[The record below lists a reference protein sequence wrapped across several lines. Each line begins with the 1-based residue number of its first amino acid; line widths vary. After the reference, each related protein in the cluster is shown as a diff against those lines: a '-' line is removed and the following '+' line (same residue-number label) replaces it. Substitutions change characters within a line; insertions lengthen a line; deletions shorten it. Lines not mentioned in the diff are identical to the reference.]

1 IVDRHDRI
9 IVALVGAPEDP
20 DWPEVVAKVAEAMQQ
35 ARDEGL
41 RTKAFAVGD
50 NRHRRGV
57 YYALTGG
64 VSYGGG
70 QKVRPGN
77 LVLPRRQRRLL
88 LKLLKNKY
96 IRRICG
102 FQSSTYRSF
111 APKIFKQYVTDLQA
125 LFENQP
131 GLTLNFTNSIF
142 PAATF
147 NLGPEAVTFDHLDYR
162 NNPFGWCGITNHGDF
177 DPKKSALLYL
187 KQIKLVVEF
196 PPTASVLIPS
206 AVIDHGNTSLG
217 PGETRCSI
225 TQYAAG
231 GLFRWVKYGFKTAKQ
246 LLAQKDGRQLKAT
259 LDGAPGERA
268 RWGLGLFS
276 KVSDLAADHAATFG
290 QKVALN

>member
-1 IVDRHDRI
+1 IFARNPILIVNCHDRI
-9 IVALVGAPEDP
+9 IVALVGALEDL
-20 DWPEVVAKVAEAMQQ
+20 DWPEVVAKAAEAMQQ
-35 ARDEGL
+35 AQDKGL
-41 RTKAFAVGD
+41 HTKAFAVGD

-64 VSYGGG
+64 VSYGGE
-70 QKVRPGN
+70 QKV
-77 LVLPRRQRRLL
+77 
-88 LKLLKNKY
+88 NKY
-96 IRRICG
+96 IRQICG
-102 FQSSTYRSF
+102 FQSSAYRSF
-111 APKIFKQYVTDLQA
+111 ALKIFKQYVTDLQA

-162 NNPFGWCGITNHGDF
+162 NNPFGWCGITNDGDF

-206 AVIDHGNTSLG
+206 TVIDHGNTSLG

-231 GLFRWVKYGFKTAKQ
+231 GLFRLVKYGFKTAKQ